1 MNESKEAAVI
11 LDGIEG
17 IVEEFKAENI
27 PFDRNQANELYD
39 WIVELDE
46 SDELIESYPEV
57 KKRIREVFTQE

>member
-1 MNESKEAAVI
+1 MSESKEAAVI

-27 PFDRNQANELYD
+27 PFDTSQANELYD
-39 WIVELDE
+39 WIVDLDE
-46 SDELIESYPEV
+46 SDELIETYPEV